1 MYNNS
6 IYVIGLMSGTSLDGL
21 DICFV
26 SFKKSNYSKYN
37 IINSKTYSYNEK
49 WIEKLKKSIFLNK
62 QELKKID
69 IEYGTLISNYLK
81 EFISEFSIDKIDLI
95 SSHGHTVFHEPNKGK
110 TLQIGDG
117 KTINKIVKTDVVC
130 DFRTQDVEY
139 KGQGAPLVPIGDL
152 HLFSNYKFCLNL
164 GGFSNVSIKDNNKIK
179 AFDICPVNTVLN
191 HYSKKMGYTFD
202 QDGVLSKKGTVNLD
216 LLNQLNQM
224 SFYNKLG
231 PKSLGIEFVKSKVI
245 PLIDSHILNPKDIL
259 RTYIEH
265 ISDQI
270 SKSIGSYFNDRILIS
285 GGGTYNNTLIDSI
298 KIKVKSKVIVPN
310 SQIIDYKEA
319 LIFAYMGLL
328 KSKEKINCLK
338 SVTGAIKDHSSGKIF
353 RN

>member
-1 MYNNS
+1 MCNNY

-298 KIKVKSKVIVPN
+298 KTKVKSKVIVPD

>member
-130 DFRTQDVEY
+130 DFRTQDVKY

-270 SKSIGSYFNDRILIS
+270 SKSIGSYFNDRILVS

-298 KIKVKSKVIVPN
+298 KTKVKSKVIVPD

>member
-1 MYNNS
+1 
-6 IYVIGLMSGTSLDGL
+6 MSGTSLDGL

-37 IINSKTYSYNEK
+37 IIISKTYSYNEK

-130 DFRTQDVEY
+130 DFRTQDVKY

-298 KIKVKSKVIVPN
+298 KTKVKSKVIIPD

>member
-1 MYNNS
+1 
-6 IYVIGLMSGTSLDGL
+6 MSGTSLDGL

-152 HLFSNYKFCLNL
+152 DLFSNYKFCLNL

-270 SKSIGSYFNDRILIS
+270 SKSIGSYFNDRILVS

-298 KIKVKSKVIVPN
+298 KTKVKSKVIIPD

>member
-1 MYNNS
+1 
-6 IYVIGLMSGTSLDGL
+6 MSGTSLDGL

-152 HLFSNYKFCLNL
+152 DLFSNYKFCLNL

-270 SKSIGSYFNDRILIS
+270 SKSIGSYFNDRILVS

-298 KIKVKSKVIVPN
+298 KTKVKSKVIVPD

>member
-1 MYNNS
+1 
-6 IYVIGLMSGTSLDGL
+6 MSGTSLDGL

-152 HLFSNYKFCLNL
+152 DLFSNYKFCLNL
-164 GGFSNVSIKDNNKIK
+164 GGFSNISIKDNNKIK

-298 KIKVKSKVIVPN
+298 KTKVKSKVIVPD

>member
-1 MYNNS
+1 
-6 IYVIGLMSGTSLDGL
+6 MSGTSLDGL

-37 IINSKTYSYNEK
+37 IINSKTYRYNEK

-117 KTINKIVKTDVVC
+117 KTINKIIKTDVVC
-130 DFRTQDVEY
+130 DFRTQDVKY

-152 HLFSNYKFCLNL
+152 DLFSNYKFCLNL

-298 KIKVKSKVIVPN
+298 KTKVKSKVIVPD

>member
-298 KIKVKSKVIVPN
+298 KTKVKSKVIVPD

-319 LIFAYMGLL
+319 LIFAYIGLL

>member
-130 DFRTQDVEY
+130 DFRTQDVKY

-298 KIKVKSKVIVPN
+298 KTKVKSKVIIPD

>member
-152 HLFSNYKFCLNL
+152 DLFSNYKFCLNL

-298 KIKVKSKVIVPN
+298 KTKVKSKVIIPD

>member
-130 DFRTQDVEY
+130 DFRTQDVKY

-152 HLFSNYKFCLNL
+152 DLFSNYKFCLNL

-298 KIKVKSKVIVPN
+298 KTKVKSKVIIPD

>member
-1 MYNNS
+1 
-6 IYVIGLMSGTSLDGL
+6 MSGTSLDGL

-37 IINSKTYSYNEK
+37 IINSKTYRYNEK

-117 KTINKIVKTDVVC
+117 KTINKIIKTDVVC
-130 DFRTQDVEY
+130 DFRTQDVKY

-152 HLFSNYKFCLNL
+152 DLFSNYKFCLNL

-224 SFYNKLG
+224 SFYNKSG

-298 KIKVKSKVIVPN
+298 KTKVKSKVIIPD

>member
-1 MYNNS
+1 
-6 IYVIGLMSGTSLDGL
+6 MSGTSLDGL

-37 IINSKTYSYNEK
+37 IINSKTYRYNEK

-117 KTINKIVKTDVVC
+117 KTINKIIKTDVVC

-298 KIKVKSKVIVPN
+298 KTKVKSKVIVPD

>member
-298 KIKVKSKVIVPN
+298 KTKVKSKVIIPD

>member
-1 MYNNS
+1 
-6 IYVIGLMSGTSLDGL
+6 MSGTSLDGL

-37 IINSKTYSYNEK
+37 IINSKTYRYNEK

-117 KTINKIVKTDVVC
+117 KTINKIIKTDVVC
-130 DFRTQDVEY
+130 DFRTQDVKY

-152 HLFSNYKFCLNL
+152 DLFSNYKFCLNL

-270 SKSIGSYFNDRILIS
+270 SKSIGRYFNDRILIS

-298 KIKVKSKVIVPN
+298 KTKVKSKVIVPD

>member
-1 MYNNS
+1 
-6 IYVIGLMSGTSLDGL
+6 MSGTSLDGL

-152 HLFSNYKFCLNL
+152 DLFSNYKFCLNL

-298 KIKVKSKVIVPN
+298 KTKVKSKVIVPD

>member
-152 HLFSNYKFCLNL
+152 DLFSNYKFCLNL

-298 KIKVKSKVIVPN
+298 KTKVKSKVIVPD

>member
-1 MYNNS
+1 MCNNS

-152 HLFSNYKFCLNL
+152 DLFSNYKFCLNL

-298 KIKVKSKVIVPN
+298 KTKVKSKVIVPD

>member
-1 MYNNS
+1 
-6 IYVIGLMSGTSLDGL
+6 MSGTSLDGL

-37 IINSKTYSYNEK
+37 IINSKTYRYNEK

-117 KTINKIVKTDVVC
+117 KTINKIIKTDVVC
-130 DFRTQDVEY
+130 DFRTQDVKY

-298 KIKVKSKVIVPN
+298 KTKVKSKVIVPD

>member
-1 MYNNS
+1 
-6 IYVIGLMSGTSLDGL
+6 MSGTSLDGL

-37 IINSKTYSYNEK
+37 IINSKTYRYNEK

-117 KTINKIVKTDVVC
+117 KTINKIIKTDVVC
-130 DFRTQDVEY
+130 DFRTQDVKY

-152 HLFSNYKFCLNL
+152 DLFSNYKFCLNL

-224 SFYNKLG
+224 SFYNKSG

-298 KIKVKSKVIVPN
+298 KTKVKSKVIVPD

>member
-1 MYNNS
+1 
-6 IYVIGLMSGTSLDGL
+6 MSGTSLDGL

-117 KTINKIVKTDVVC
+117 KTINKILKTDVIC
-130 DFRTQDVEY
+130 DFRTQDVKY

-164 GGFSNVSIKDNNKIK
+164 GGFSNISIKDNNKIK

-265 ISDQI
+265 ISHQI
-270 SKSIGSYFNDRILIS
+270 NRTISGFSKNKMLVT
-285 GGGTYNNTLIDSI
+285 GGGTYNKTLIDSI
-298 KIKVKSKVIVPN
+298 KRKVKCELVVPEKK
-310 SQIIDYKEA
+310 IIDFKEA
-319 LIFAYMGLL
+319 MIFAYMGLL

-353 RN
+353 KK

>member
-1 MYNNS
+1 
-6 IYVIGLMSGTSLDGL
+6 MSGTSLDGL

-117 KTINKIVKTDVVC
+117 KTINKIIKTDVVC
-130 DFRTQDVEY
+130 DFRTQDIKY

-164 GGFSNVSIKDNNKIK
+164 GGFSNISIKDNNKIK

-231 PKSLGIEFVKSKVI
+231 PKSLGIEFVNSKVL
-245 PLIDSHILNPKDIL
+245 PLIRK
-259 RTYIEH
+259 
-265 ISDQI
+265 
-270 SKSIGSYFNDRILIS
+270 ILIK
-285 GGGTYNNTLIDSI
+285 T
-298 KIKVKSKVIVPN
+298 
-310 SQIIDYKEA
+310 
-319 LIFAYMGLL
+319 
-328 KSKEKINCLK
+328 
-338 SVTGAIKDHSSGKIF
+338 
-353 RN
+353 

>member
-130 DFRTQDVEY
+130 DFRTQDVKY

-224 SFYNKLG
+224 SFYNKSG

-298 KIKVKSKVIVPN
+298 KTKVKSKVIVPD

>member
-1 MYNNS
+1 
-6 IYVIGLMSGTSLDGL
+6 MSGTSLDGL

-49 WIEKLKKSIFLNK
+49 WIEKLKNSIFLNK

-298 KIKVKSKVIVPN
+298 KTKVKSKVIVPD

>member
-1 MYNNS
+1 
-6 IYVIGLMSGTSLDGL
+6 MSGTSLDGL

-117 KTINKIVKTDVVC
+117 KTINKIIKTDVVC
-130 DFRTQDVEY
+130 DFRTQDVKY

-298 KIKVKSKVIVPN
+298 KTKVKSKVIVPD

>member
-1 MYNNS
+1 
-6 IYVIGLMSGTSLDGL
+6 MSGTSLDGL

-49 WIEKLKKSIFLNK
+49 WIEKLKNSIFLNK

-152 HLFSNYKFCLNL
+152 DLFSNYKFCLNL

-298 KIKVKSKVIVPN
+298 KTKVKSKVIIPD

>member
-117 KTINKIVKTDVVC
+117 KTINKIIKTDVVC
-130 DFRTQDVEY
+130 DFRTQDIKY

-164 GGFSNVSIKDNNKIK
+164 GGFSNISIKDNNKIK

>member
-117 KTINKIVKTDVVC
+117 KTINKIIKTDVVC
-130 DFRTQDVEY
+130 DFRTQDVKY

-298 KIKVKSKVIVPN
+298 KTKVKSKVIVPD

>member
-37 IINSKTYSYNEK
+37 IINSKTYRYNEK

-117 KTINKIVKTDVVC
+117 KTINKIIKTDVVC
-130 DFRTQDVEY
+130 DFRTQDVKY

-152 HLFSNYKFCLNL
+152 DLFSNYKFCLNL

-216 LLNQLNQM
+216 LLSQLNQM

-298 KIKVKSKVIVPN
+298 KTKVKSKVIVPD

>member
-1 MYNNS
+1 MYNNY

-298 KIKVKSKVIVPN
+298 KTKVKSKVIIPD

>member
-270 SKSIGSYFNDRILIS
+270 SKSIGSYFNDRILVS

-298 KIKVKSKVIVPN
+298 KTKVKSKVIVPD

>member
-152 HLFSNYKFCLNL
+152 DLFSNYKFCLNL

-245 PLIDSHILNPKDIL
+245 PLIDSHILNPK
-259 RTYIEH
+259 
-265 ISDQI
+265 
-270 SKSIGSYFNDRILIS
+270 
-285 GGGTYNNTLIDSI
+285 
-298 KIKVKSKVIVPN
+298 
-310 SQIIDYKEA
+310 
-319 LIFAYMGLL
+319 
-328 KSKEKINCLK
+328 
-338 SVTGAIKDHSSGKIF
+338 
-353 RN
+353 

>member
-265 ISDQI
+265 TSDQI

-298 KIKVKSKVIVPN
+298 KTKVKSKVIVPD

>member
-1 MYNNS
+1 
-6 IYVIGLMSGTSLDGL
+6 MSGTSLDGL

-37 IINSKTYSYNEK
+37 IINSKTYRYNEK

-298 KIKVKSKVIVPN
+298 KTKVKSKVIVPD

>member
-1 MYNNS
+1 
-6 IYVIGLMSGTSLDGL
+6 MSGTSLDGL

-117 KTINKIVKTDVVC
+117 KTINKIIKTDVVC
-130 DFRTQDVEY
+130 DFRTQDVKY

-152 HLFSNYKFCLNL
+152 DLFSNYKFCLNL

>member
-37 IINSKTYSYNEK
+37 IINSKTYRYNEK

-117 KTINKIVKTDVVC
+117 KTINKIIKTDVVC
-130 DFRTQDVEY
+130 DFRTQDVKY

-298 KIKVKSKVIVPN
+298 KTKVKSKVIVPD

>member
-1 MYNNS
+1 MCNNS

-298 KIKVKSKVIVPN
+298 KTKVKSKVIIPD